1 MLVAEE
7 EVKLHP
13 YQKRGPKG
21 AYEAKQVTGSWNGG
35 KKKSCRGLYVRVDMP
50 GVPDDGV
57 KISKYSDTRTVT
69 FTGKAPVVWAHI
81 DSSDRVYAGYV
92 VLDRDPAMVDVE
104 CRVKN
109 GSLHLFFPCSDG
121 SLHFLSPNNSS
132 IPPQQ
137 EYDDDTVE
145 LIEIGEL
152 FITHIEHAPEEPSGI
167 KLRGGRPEHINP
179 YLLSGVRG
187 VYEHK
192 IVSIGHTQ
200 HLIYVRLDVPM
211 TNYKLFCLTEN
222 ADRRITFAVDAAEKD
237 STFDEGLRGYIGSLV
252 TKCECCQ
259 YEIVKYDITD
269 GVIRFLASKSSSVD
283 LRSNI
288 YCYEPPSRPGQP
300 PKRKA
305 FGNLRVSFEKPRR

>member
-137 EYDDDTVE
+137 EYDDDTGLLLSFFLFCPFLFLFFLVAFLINYSNIYYAVE

-152 FITHIEHAPEEPSGI
+152 FITHIEHAPEEPSG
-167 KLRGGRPEHINP
+167 N
-179 YLLSGVRG
+179 S
-187 VYEHK
+187 
-192 IVSIGHTQ
+192 
-200 HLIYVRLDVPM
+200 VP
-211 TNYKLFCLTEN
+211 LHF
-222 ADRRITFAVDAAEKD
+222 
-237 STFDEGLRGYIGSLV
+237 
-252 TKCECCQ
+252 
-259 YEIVKYDITD
+259 
-269 GVIRFLASKSSSVD
+269 
-283 LRSNI
+283 
-288 YCYEPPSRPGQP
+288 
-300 PKRKA
+300 
-305 FGNLRVSFEKPRR
+305 

>member
-1 MLVAEE
+1 MAAPPPSSSSLSSEE

-152 FITHIEHAPEEPSGI
+152 FITHIEHAPEEPSGSFTSTSLCVLQVSQI
-167 KLRGGRPEHINP
+167 FKGLSQCLLPIRRLSLR
-179 YLLSGVRG
+179 
-187 VYEHK
+187 
-192 IVSIGHTQ
+192 
-200 HLIYVRLDVPM
+200 
-211 TNYKLFCLTEN
+211 
-222 ADRRITFAVDAAEKD
+222 
-237 STFDEGLRGYIGSLV
+237 
-252 TKCECCQ
+252 
-259 YEIVKYDITD
+259 
-269 GVIRFLASKSSSVD
+269 
-283 LRSNI
+283 
-288 YCYEPPSRPGQP
+288 
-300 PKRKA
+300 
-305 FGNLRVSFEKPRR
+305 